1 MHRMKAQSKES
12 RAPGIARQ
20 AAMFV
25 VVFALM
31 KCLRAIDC
39 GVPWDAQGLNDFVK
53 FEGWYIVRSGV
64 AAFIAAA
71 VVNAAI
77 DSLWGE
83 DPRLRT
89 HRTLAVSVLAATLLM
104 FIDPLH
110 QFGLVGF
117 VPNALE
123 PFQLAKPYF
132 AGALAGVAVS
142 LAVKLRIFDWLLGDD
157 RLARN
162 NDRIQ

>member
-1 MHRMKAQSKES
+1 MHRMKERSKKA
-12 RAPGIARQ
+12 RAVGIARQ
-20 AAMFV
+20 APMFA

-31 KCLRAIDC
+31 LCLPIIDW
-39 GVPWDAQGLNDFVK
+39 VYPWDAQAIHDFVK

-123 PFQLAKPYF
+123 PLQLAKPYF
-132 AGALAGVAVS
+132 AGAVAGLAVS
-142 LAVKLRIFDWLLGDD
+142 LAVRLRILDWLLGDD